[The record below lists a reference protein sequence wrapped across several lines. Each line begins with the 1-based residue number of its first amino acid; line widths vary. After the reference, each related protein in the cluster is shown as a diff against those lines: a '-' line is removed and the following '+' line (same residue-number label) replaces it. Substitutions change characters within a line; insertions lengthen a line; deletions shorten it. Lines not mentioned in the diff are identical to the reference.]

1 MANRLQPIW
10 LQKERG
16 GGGGA
21 EEKESAKRLSLK
33 LYFIHATSL
42 CNVALDIDIVQA
54 VSKFTLS
61 MIIKNIIYI
70 LK

>member
-1 MANRLQPIW
+1 MVNRLQPIW
-10 LQKERG
+10 LQKERVE

-21 EEKESAKRLSLK
+21 EEKQSAKGLSFQ

-54 VSKFTLS
+54 V
-61 MIIKNIIYI
+61 
-70 LK
+70 